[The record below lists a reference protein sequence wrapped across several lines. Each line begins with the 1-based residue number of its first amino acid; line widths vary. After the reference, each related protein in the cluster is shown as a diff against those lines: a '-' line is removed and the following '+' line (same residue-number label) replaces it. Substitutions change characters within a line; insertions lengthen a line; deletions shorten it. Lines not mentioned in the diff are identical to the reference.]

1 MVEAT
6 VQVTPRSIS
15 NRRNSTFAG
24 PSGSCVE
31 NLYNLLHWT
40 SWSIPISAIPVP
52 FKSDVINAQR
62 MITDR
67 VSMKY
72 WKSRVWSST
81 GMPKIRRRNLV
92 TLFLYDGRHE
102 CGEFS
107 WKFHTKLIFARALVT
122 SKKMNQRTINID
134 LARNRNKH
142 YLWKNVLRSSLGVEQ
157 EVLCS
162 PKLIS
167 LRIAV
172 HSGRVPNTQRRWDQ
186 LFRRHKDH
194 HNQFH
199 RGFPVFLRHSLSTA
213 FLWLIRNKEKW
224 AQVGWSVAEEKIL
237 VLLC

>member
-92 TLFLYDGRHE
+92 TLFLCDGRHE

-142 YLWKNVLRSSLGVEQ
+142 YLWKMSCVVPWGWNKRFCVAQNWFHCVLQCILAVFRIHKGVGINCFEGTKITTTSSTEAFQFFYDIRYQL
-157 EVLCS
+157 LF
-162 PKLIS
+162 
-167 LRIAV
+167 
-172 HSGRVPNTQRRWDQ
+172 SG
-186 LFRRHKDH
+186 
-194 HNQFH
+194 
-199 RGFPVFLRHSLSTA
+199 
-213 FLWLIRNKEKW
+213 
-224 AQVGWSVAEEKIL
+224 
-237 VLLC
+237 